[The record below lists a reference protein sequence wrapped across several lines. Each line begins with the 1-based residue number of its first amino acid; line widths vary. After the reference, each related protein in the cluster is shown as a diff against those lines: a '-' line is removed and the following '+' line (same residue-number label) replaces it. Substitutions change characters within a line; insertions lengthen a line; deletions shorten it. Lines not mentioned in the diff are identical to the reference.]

1 MDRALNVCMIVL
13 AVGLFPAEPVTGE
26 SYLGSDAA
34 GRITKPHPAG
44 KFLWPIVPV
53 FNAGLARWEVNIPYR
68 LDPAFTPPEQAAI
81 ISAFDTWNARAAV
94 AVNLGAVAG
103 GIDLES
109 LMLHEIGHAIGLGHP
124 NYESGGIGGPP
135 PLFMF
140 TGGLHSRCA
149 QRELSNIG
157 LIDFAFAFIGNEQ
170 ADCGLGPDGL
180 FGTADDTPAA
190 PFPVFGAD
198 VLRYYDDAANN
209 PWAVCGVAPG
219 PAIPIP

>member
-1 MDRALNVCMIVL
+1 M
-13 AVGLFPAEPVTGE
+13 
-26 SYLGSDAA
+26 
-34 GRITKPHPAG
+34 
-44 KFLWPIVPV
+44 
-53 FNAGLARWEVNIPYR
+53 
-68 LDPAFTPPEQAAI
+68 
-81 ISAFDTWNARAAV
+81 
-94 AVNLGAVAG
+94 NLGPFDG

-140 TGGLHSRCA
+140 TGGMYSRCA

-170 ADCGLGPDGL
+170 ADYGQGADGF

-190 PFPVFGAD
+190 PFPFFGPD
-198 VLRYYDDAANN
+198 ILRYYDDAANN
-209 PWAVCGVAPG
+209 P
-219 PAIPIP
+219 